1 MVVNQSSM
9 SQGTRAFL
17 ILVMILAP
25 VAAPLFVKG
34 IGLANAELK
43 ALPSI
48 AAVFLIS
55 LALTLVAT
63 SILERIMLSEPR
75 PRIMRIA
82 FFNLIFVV
90 LDAGIFAVLVYGRRY
105 AHQCRVGPECDLYP
119 MLWLALTGMHVCYV
133 AIGCVLWL
141 RTESLGRVG
150 GVSP

>member
-1 MVVNQSSM
+1 MVVSQSSM

-34 IGLANAELK
+34 VGLANAELK

-55 LALTLVAT
+55 LALTLVPT

-75 PRIMRIA
+75 TRIMRIA
-82 FFNLIFVV
+82 FSNLIFVV
-90 LDAGIFAVLVYGRRY
+90 LDAGIFSVLVYGRHY

-119 MLWLALTGMHVCYV
+119 MFWLALTGMHICYV

-141 RTESLGRVG
+141 RTES
-150 GVSP
+150 